1 MERASLTRLRWRLR
15 GAWMWPAFVVV
26 TVVDAVLLHALPIAT
41 DGIGIVPALLL
52 GGFINLFVVAVVA
65 PLSGRLLRRRRPD
78 LPKAVA
84 VDYAGAALLAAV
96 TGMLLAGGLLHR
108 PAVERA
114 QRDVRVQGAAARA
127 FLLTN
132 APPAVRSR
140 MGAADTIRLA
150 KGFYRTCV
158 PDGRPRRAFCVFVR
172 TTQAPPAV
180 RADPDRSPNT
190 EYRTVVP

>member
-26 TVVDAVLLHALPIAT
+26 TAADAALLHALPIAA
-41 DGIGIVPALLL
+41 DGIGVVPALLFS
-52 GGFINLFVVAVVA
+52 GFLNLFVVAVVA
-65 PLSGRLLRRRRPD
+65 PLTGRLVRRRRPD

-84 VDYAGAALLAAV
+84 ADYAGATLLAAV
-96 TGMLLAGGLLHR
+96 AGLLLLGGLLHR

-114 QRDVRVQGAAARA
+114 ERDLRVQGAAARA

-140 MGAADTIRLA
+140 MGSANTIRLA
-150 KGFYRTCV
+150 DGFYRTCG
-158 PDGRPRRAFCVFVR
+158 PEGRPRRAFCVFVR
-172 TTQAPPAV
+172 TTQDPPVV